1 MDDWKAGSIERGER
15 LARRGDAALRIPS
28 CVECHGPGDGARNPR
43 YPRLAGQHPDYL
55 ALQLRLFKHG
65 RRGGTA
71 YSHIMETIAGSLEDP
86 DIDDLAAWY
95 GSLPPD
101 AGSAAP
107 RSPAD

>member
-1 MDDWKAGSIERGER
+1 MDERKAGSIERGER

-71 YSHIMETIAGSLEDP
+71 YSHIMETIAGSLEDA